1 MRKNTKARLE
11 RLDAVKKAY
20 NAGTRSVKGLEE
32 KLGFNSNVIYTYLA
46 TLGLRPVNGRTDP
59 CNPARLRE
67 ELEITKVVSDDIKML
82 KAGGLTKTEIGKIWG
97 INAHRVAM
105 VLNGTAKI
113 TKKKGS

>member
-11 RLDAVKKAY
+11 RLEIVKKAY
-20 NAGTRSVKGLEE
+20 EQGTRSVKGLEE
-32 KLGFNSNVIYTYLA
+32 KLGYNSNVIYTYLA
-46 TLGLRPVNGRTDP
+46 TLGLPPISGRTDP

-82 KAGGLTKTEIGKIWG
+82 KAEGLTKSEIGKIWG
-97 INAHRVAM
+97 INPHRVAM

-113 TKKKGS
+113 VKKKGS